1 MLNSCMGF
9 PAMIGATAE
18 AAGLAH
24 SVQEI
29 PETHP

>member
-9 PAMIGATAE
+9 PAMIGATME

-24 SVQEI
+24 SVSEVS
-29 PETHP
+29 TTR

>member
-9 PAMIGATAE
+9 PAMIGATME

-24 SVQEI
+24 SISEV
-29 PETHP
+29 PATHP